1 MTVKIKVGK
10 NYIYLF
16 TYTDYR
22 HKTKFKSCV
31 DITNVILKEQ
41 FDLVMQLLDFLDFPA
56 QKLKLF

>member
-1 MTVKIKVGK
+1 MIVEK

-22 HKTKFKSCV
+22 HKTNLKLCV
-31 DITNVILKEQ
+31 DVTYVILKEQ
-41 FDLVMQLLDFLDFPA
+41 LDLVMQLLDFPA